1 MFSDEAHYSRSFV
14 FGWSPRAE
22 PAVSIAARIRTMTK
36 GLAEIDPRLG
46 LIWPQFESRAIRPT
60 DPGPVLE
67 LTDAELG
74 DLIDRRARFDPPRF
88 PAPVDP
94 WGYSIALGGSPKLS
108 PLRDYGANVHA
119 GCWRDWP
126 AENVVDLGIDD
137 GHPVWCD
144 SGLASTVLGILIA
157 TWEAQWACAIG
168 RPSGATDNT
177 IGRPFLT
184 WRSATISEI
193 PRTFADIGPPVETR
207 PLLGGELQ
215 IWP

>member
-1 MFSDEAHYSRSFV
+1 
-14 FGWSPRAE
+14 
-22 PAVSIAARIRTMTK
+22 MTK
-36 GLAEIDPRLG
+36 RLAEIDPRLS

-94 WGYSIALGGSPKLS
+94 MGYSIALGASPKS
-108 PLRDYGANVHA
+108 PLRDYGANVYA
-119 GCWRDWP
+119 GRWGDCP
-126 AENVVDLGIDD
+126 SENFIDLGIDD
-137 GHPVWCD
+137 DHPVWCD
-144 SGLASTVLGILIA
+144 SGLASTVLGILIG
-157 TWEAQWACAIG
+157 TWEAQWACAVG
-168 RPSGATDNT
+168 LPRSGSGNT

-184 WRSATISEI
+184 WRSATIGEI
-193 PRTFADIGPPVETR
+193 PRMFADTGPPAETR

-215 IWP
+215 VWP